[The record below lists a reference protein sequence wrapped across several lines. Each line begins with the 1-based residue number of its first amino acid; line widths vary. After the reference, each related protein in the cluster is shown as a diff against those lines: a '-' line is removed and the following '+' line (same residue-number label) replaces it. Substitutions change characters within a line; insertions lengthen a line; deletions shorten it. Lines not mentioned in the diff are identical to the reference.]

1 LVLRTFKAKVISFD
15 RGTGKVDGHSV
26 GCIDV
31 RGIFDND
38 SFSLAFLASHP
49 SGGPLRPKTRGES

>member
-1 LVLRTFKAKVISFD
+1 M
-15 RGTGKVDGHSV
+15 DGHSV